1 MSEEQLKIKIKDLEK
16 FYDMAVGRE
25 LRMKEL
31 KKEIKR
37 LNSALSNYEEPE
49 IINRHN

>member
-1 MSEEQLKIKIKDLEK
+1 MRIKARTAELEK
-16 FYDMAVGRE
+16 KAKGLECFNTLFVDRE

-37 LNSALSNYEEPE
+37 LKEKS
-49 IINRHN
+49 